1 MKANL
6 LLFEGYIYRLTI
18 KINYLL
24 KHTSLK
30 ILFLK
35 YSVFF

>member
-1 MKANL
+1 MKVNL
-6 LLFEGYIYRLTI
+6 LLFEAYIYKLTI

-24 KHTSLK
+24 KHTTLK